1 MLTGTRTYSKLGQG
15 LRKHGCLKEAEFGT
29 PYAYKDCGALRSF
42 STNGKQLNAPLRTLR
57 VPLYTRLTLVKQ
69 SDAATAAKGD
79 SNAMFVRK
87 HTPQLRSVPPAR
99 FQKGSSHGIVVED
112 DPQRFEAVQLGKPFS
127 LACLLSWK
135 PTAQSRLVGAD
146 PGLKRTLALSNR
158 AGLSSS
164 GLDAGRV
171 RTVLR
176 RMKPKNEGDP
186 VATAKWE
193 KVNRHRDRYHVISEK
208 VETAQNALSAVTS
221 RARSLSQ
228 FVEYLRVFKQ
238 VQLGVRVVCLFAC
251 SFVCLSLSDWLIGC
265 LCACLFAFVCLCAS
279 TRPQCSSMGCERL
292 SETRSSLSWVHG
304 SAIATRCWHV

>member
-164 GLDAGRV
+164 GLDVGRV

-176 RMKPKNEGDP
+176 RMKPKHEGDP

-208 VETAQNALSAVTS
+208 VETAQIALSTVTS

-238 VQLGVRVVCLFAC
+238 VPLFVCLFVCLFVRLFVCLFAC
-251 SFVCLSLSDWLIGC
+251 LL
-265 LCACLFAFVCLCAS
+265 ACLTV
-279 TRPQCSSMGCERL
+279 
-292 SETRSSLSWVHG
+292 
-304 SAIATRCWHV
+304 